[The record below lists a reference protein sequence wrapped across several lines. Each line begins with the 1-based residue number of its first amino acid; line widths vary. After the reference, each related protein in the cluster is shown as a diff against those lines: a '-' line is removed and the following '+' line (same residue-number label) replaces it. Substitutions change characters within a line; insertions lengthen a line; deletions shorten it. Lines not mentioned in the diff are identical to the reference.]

1 MQPIVDTDTGRVAG
15 HEALL
20 RGPEGTTAA
29 LFAAAAR
36 LDHQVI
42 LEANARQLAI
52 GRFPDLPPRQ
62 RLFVNID
69 AMVYDMPAAPGH
81 PAILAHQIVLEISE
95 RQPIV
100 DKPALWAQVR
110 AWGEAGFA
118 IALDDYGTGFMGL
131 GALLT
136 LRPDFLKLD
145 RVIVESVERDPVHR
159 AAVKNMVALG
169 RDLEISVIA
178 EGVETLDEFGELRAC
193 GFRYMQGFLMGRPQG
208 ELVAGTGTTAA
219 PPAVLAS
226 GRWGCALTERP
237 GNTRSHAGDGTRLIP
252 LCNRDPLMG
261 RGSSPAA
268 PPPQD

>member
-1 MQPIVDTDTGRVAG
+1 MGRQLWSALQPIVDTDTGRVVG

-20 RGPEGTTAA
+20 RGPEGTPWESPAA

-36 LDHQVI
+36 LGHQVI

-52 GRFPDLPPRQ
+52 RRLPDLPPPQ

-81 PAILAHQIVLEISE
+81 PDILAHQIVLEISE

-100 DKPALWAQVR
+100 DNPALWAQVR
-110 AWGEAGFA
+110 AWREAGFA

-131 GALLT
+131 GALLK
-136 LRPDFLKLD
+136 LRPDLLKLD

-178 EGVETLDEFGELRAC
+178 EGVETLDEFWELRAC
-193 GFRYMQGFLMGRPQG
+193 GVRYMQGFLLGSPQRPA
-208 ELVAGTGTTAA
+208 VAGPVLLPPHLPSLPRTGEDA
-219 PPAVLAS
+219 
-226 GRWGCALTERP
+226 R
-237 GNTRSHAGDGTRLIP
+237 
-252 LCNRDPLMG
+252 
-261 RGSSPAA
+261 
-268 PPPQD
+268 